1 MALHGSVGSD
11 VIQRTCAGHAM
22 NVYASTCPRQC
33 LEMRGLVS
41 ANTAVLRMTV
51 FVEYRR

>member
-22 NVYASTCPRQC
+22 TTYASTCPRQC

-41 ANTAVLRMTV
+41 
-51 FVEYRR
+51 EYRRVTNDGIC